1 MVNLDYFYGSEGEQY
16 RFYQIPAILLE
27 DEEYKK
33 ISDTAKLLYGILLSR
48 LALSKKNNW
57 IEKETNRVYILYNR
71 NDIAKK
77 MGKCPA
83 TISNAMNQLLEVGL
97 IKRKRQGQ
105 GKADMLYVM
114 NFSSGEHKKTVNI
127 QCEER
132 KEVPASPDQPHSF
145 YEDREEKVY
154 TEERKEV
161 PASPDQ
167 PHSFYEDREEKVY
180 TNDSDIPSLQNKRAA
195 YREIIKKQVDYD
207 ILRQSPYDMNIIDN
221 IVEVMVNVY
230 ASQKECINISGDMI
244 PLNEVINRLK
254 RINLTHIQYVM
265 ECIGKSIKS
274 IRRPNNYLLTAL
286 YNAPVTTDLYY
297 AMQVKHDLHN
307 YPDG

>member
-71 NDIAKK
+71 NDIAQK
-77 MGKCPA
+77 MGKSPN

-114 NFSSGEHKKTVNI
+114 NFSSGEYKKTVNTH
-127 QCEER
+127 CE
-132 KEVPASPDQPHSF
+132 
-145 YEDREEKVY
+145 
-154 TEERKEV
+154 
-161 PASPDQ
+161 
-167 PHSFYEDREEKVY
+167 EEKVY
-180 TNDSDIPSLQNKRAA
+180 TNDGDMPSLQNKRAA
-195 YREIIKKQVDYD
+195 YREIIKKQIDYD
-207 ILRQSPYDMNIIDN
+207 VLRQSPYDMNIIDN
-221 IVEVMVNVY
+221 IVEVIVNIY

-307 YPDG
+307 YSDG

>member
-154 TEERKEV
+154 T
-161 PASPDQ
+161 
-167 PHSFYEDREEKVY
+167 
-180 TNDSDIPSLQNKRAA
+180 NDSDIPSLQNKRAA

-274 IRRPNNYLLTAL
+274 IR
-286 YNAPVTTDLYY
+286 
-297 AMQVKHDLHN
+297 
-307 YPDG
+307 

>member
-71 NDIAKK
+71 NDIAQK
-77 MGKCPA
+77 MGKSPN

-154 TEERKEV
+154 TNEERKE
-161 PASPDQ
+161 
-167 PHSFYEDREEKVY
+167 
-180 TNDSDIPSLQNKRAA
+180 
-195 YREIIKKQVDYD
+195 
-207 ILRQSPYDMNIIDN
+207 IL
-221 IVEVMVNVY
+221 
-230 ASQKECINISGDMI
+230 
-244 PLNEVINRLK
+244 
-254 RINLTHIQYVM
+254 INLMKTYLTTVQQKNPELDI
-265 ECIGKSIKS
+265 IGIDKQPINTQSKEE
-274 IRRPNNYLLTAL
+274 R
-286 YNAPVTTDLYY
+286 
-297 AMQVKHDLHN
+297 Q
-307 YPDG
+307 

>member
-16 RFYQIPAILLE
+16 RVYQIPAILLE

-127 QCEER
+127 QC
-132 KEVPASPDQPHSF
+132 
-145 YEDREEKVY
+145 
-154 TEERKEV
+154 EERKEV

-307 YPDG
+307 NPDGKSYIIFRNTKFRFLEV

>member
-154 TEERKEV
+154 T
-161 PASPDQ
+161 
-167 PHSFYEDREEKVY
+167 
-180 TNDSDIPSLQNKRAA
+180 NDSDIPSLQNKRAA
-195 YREIIKKQVDYD
+195 YREIIKKQV
-207 ILRQSPYDMNIIDN
+207 
-221 IVEVMVNVY
+221 
-230 ASQKECINISGDMI
+230 
-244 PLNEVINRLK
+244 
-254 RINLTHIQYVM
+254 T
-265 ECIGKSIKS
+265 
-274 IRRPNNYLLTAL
+274 
-286 YNAPVTTDLYY
+286 
-297 AMQVKHDLHN
+297 
-307 YPDG
+307 

>member
-154 TEERKEV
+154 T
-161 PASPDQ
+161 
-167 PHSFYEDREEKVY
+167 
-180 TNDSDIPSLQNKRAA
+180 NDSDIPSLQNKRAA

-207 ILRQSPYDMNIIDN
+207 ILRQSPYDKYPYGKPQTD
-221 IVEVMVNVY
+221 EVARGSGNREYGCRRLREKLPNFSGVSFFRAGNSSNRVNAFHICVY
-230 ASQKECINISGDMI
+230 VHRCAVPRYIA
-244 PLNEVINRLK
+244 L
-254 RINLTHIQYVM
+254 QY
-265 ECIGKSIKS
+265 
-274 IRRPNNYLLTAL
+274 P
-286 YNAPVTTDLYY
+286 
-297 AMQVKHDLHN
+297 
-307 YPDG
+307 